1 MTSFSSNLERLMNK
15 RDMSDSDL
23 AKLVDVNRTTV
34 TRWRKGIRS
43 PKLDKLPE
51 IANVFGVEPLDLIN
65 DSKNL
70 DTVDKITD
78 VSVSLYQDIIE
89 NLDDLKENNAPLVND
104 FIEEIIKEQ
113 NNKSTLIPET
123 TRIQKLLSYSR
134 QHNVLDFAKHQL
146 ELQNNT
152 KDNIVDFND
161 YKDNKVNEASVYG
174 YVSAG
179 TGEQIFNEPQFTVTV
194 KGDVPIHDLALQVNG
209 NSMEPMFHDKEVIF
223 IEKTHEIKNGQIG
236 VFIIDGEAYVKKVYV
251 EENRLTLVSL
261 NKEYPDLHF
270 YENQSVEL
278 VGKVIL

>member
-1 MTSFSSNLERLMNK
+1 MGIGKGLKNLRKSKNMTMEQLANDLNNKYPDLMKLTKGKISKWENEKEEPRLSTAK
-15 RDMSDSDL
+15 IL
-23 AKLVDVNRTTV
+23 A
-34 TRWRKGIRS
+34 
-43 PKLDKLPE
+43 E
-51 IANVFGVEPLDLIN
+51 YFNVKIN
-65 DSKNL
+65 DLYS
-70 DTVDKITD
+70 DTNST
-78 VSVSLYQDIIE
+78 Y
-89 NLDDLKENNAPLVND
+89 KENND
-104 FIEEIIKEQ
+104 I
-113 NNKSTLIPET
+113 T
-123 TRIQKLLSYSR
+123 TVYNQLTPPR
-134 QHNVLDFAKHQL
+134 QHNVLDYAKHQL

>member
-1 MTSFSSNLERLMNK
+1 MCFSKRMKQTREKQGMT
-15 RDMSDSDL
+15 L
-23 AKLVDVNRTTV
+23 AELGRKIGKTEATV
-34 TRWRKGIRS
+34 QRYESGNI
-43 PKLDKLPE
+43 
-51 IANVFGVEPLDLIN
+51 
-65 DSKNL
+65 KNL
-70 DTVDKITD
+70 KNDTIESIARALNANPAFLMGWVDGDNKKED
-78 VSVSLYQDIIE
+78 VTVSLYQDIIE

-123 TRIQKLLSYSR
+123 TRIQTRLSYTR
-134 QHNVLDFAKHQL
+134 QHNVLDYAKHQL

-161 YKDNKVNEASVYG
+161 YKDNEVNEASVYG

-179 TGEQIFNEPQFTVTV
+179 TGEQIFDEPQFKVAV

-270 YENQSVEL
+270 YENESVEL

>member
-1 MTSFSSNLERLMNK
+1 MDKKELARFIGNKIRYYRTKMNLTQDQLGEKLNTKKATISNYETGYRTPKQDDLFEIAHILNISIDDLFPK
-15 RDMSDSDL
+15 RPSKNNDI
-23 AKLVDVNRTTV
+23 TTV
-34 TRWRKGIRS
+34 YNQLT
-43 PKLDKLPE
+43 PP
-51 IANVFGVEPLDLIN
+51 
-65 DSKNL
+65 
-70 DTVDKITD
+70 
-78 VSVSLYQDIIE
+78 
-89 NLDDLKENNAPLVND
+89 
-104 FIEEIIKEQ
+104 
-113 NNKSTLIPET
+113 
-123 TRIQKLLSYSR
+123 R
-134 QHNVLDFAKHQL
+134 QHNVLDYAKHQL

-179 TGEQIFNEPQFTVTV
+179 TGEQIFDEPQFKVAV

-251 EENRLTLVSL
+251 EEDRLTLVSL
-261 NKEYPDLHF
+261 NKAYPDLHF
-270 YENQSVEL
+270 YENESIEL

>member
-1 MTSFSSNLERLMNK
+1 MDKKELARFIGNKIRYYRTKMNLTQDQLGEKLNTKKATISNYETGYRTPKQDDLFEIAHILNISIDDLFPK
-15 RDMSDSDL
+15 RPSKNNDI
-23 AKLVDVNRTTV
+23 TTV
-34 TRWRKGIRS
+34 YNQLT
-43 PKLDKLPE
+43 PP
-51 IANVFGVEPLDLIN
+51 
-65 DSKNL
+65 
-70 DTVDKITD
+70 
-78 VSVSLYQDIIE
+78 
-89 NLDDLKENNAPLVND
+89 
-104 FIEEIIKEQ
+104 
-113 NNKSTLIPET
+113 
-123 TRIQKLLSYSR
+123 R
-134 QHNVLDFAKHQL
+134 QHNVLDYAKHQL

-179 TGEQIFNEPQFTVTV
+179 TGEQIFDEPQFKVAV

-270 YENQSVEL
+270 YENQSIEL